1 MNTTA
6 TDLFDSP
13 SSSKS
18 DNPPGDDAVTA
29 PAVEKRI
36 TAYQLRVALRDRYE
50 PPEWHVEEE
59 VTLGGRRLDVVALNL
74 WGARRYRIV
83 GFELKVDRGDW
94 LREITDFRKSEE
106 WCAVADQF
114 YVVTPSKLIRADELP
129 EGWGHLELCGSRM
142 MTRRHAA
149 QKTGATLPRE
159 VAARFIGRLA
169 EIIRQATY
177 HDKEILRRE
186 IRAEVEKTLT
196 DELRRTADVERRDA
210 EEVRKQYREL
220 LQALGLEPHEWHAQ
234 RHAMK
239 AAGVF
244 ALTRGRTEHLR
255 NQLEMNARAL
265 ETHLSNIRDAAV
277 ALRAIEETVA
287 SNG

>member
-18 DNPPGDDAVTA
+18 ENPPGDDAVTA

-59 VTLGGRRLDVVALNL
+59 VTLGRRRLDVVALNL

-106 WCAVADQF
+106 WCAVVDQF

-149 QKTGATLPRE
+149 GEDGVDDPARGGCAIHRPARGDHPQRRLSRQGDATASERSS
-159 VAARFIGRLA
+159 
-169 EIIRQATY
+169 
-177 HDKEILRRE
+177 
-186 IRAEVEKTLT
+186 AEVEKSLT
-196 DELRRTADVERRDA
+196 DELGERPTPSAGTPRKCGSSTANCFRRSGSSHTS
-210 EEVRKQYREL
+210 
-220 LQALGLEPHEWHAQ
+220 G
-234 RHAMK
+234 
-239 AAGVF
+239 
-244 ALTRGRTEHLR
+244 TRSGTR
-255 NQLEMNARAL
+255 
-265 ETHLSNIRDAAV
+265 
-277 ALRAIEETVA
+277 
-287 SNG
+287 